1 MNKIEVVRAL
11 NSIIEDLNHFDDAIE
26 LIDKGN
32 GIYVI
37 VSGDREPHV
46 QLIVRNDT
54 LYILDLINPD
64 NYQSHLFTDIKDI
77 HAQNISD
84 DLDPEDDE
92 WNEEA
97 FVIRIELVDGTEIDL
112 D

>member
-1 MNKIEVVRAL
+1 MNKIEVVKAL

-26 LIDKGN
+26 LIDKDN

-37 VSGDREPHV
+37 ASADREPHV
-46 QLIVRNDT
+46 QLIVRNDA

-64 NYQSHLFTDIKDI
+64 NYQSYLFTDIKDI
-77 HAQNISD
+77 HRQNVSD
-84 DLDPEDDE
+84 DLEDDE

>member
-1 MNKIEVVRAL
+1 MFSLSAISVDSFSFTVMNT
-11 NSIIEDLNHFDDAIE
+11 F
-26 LIDKGN
+26 
-32 GIYVI
+32 
-37 VSGDREPHV
+37 
-46 QLIVRNDT
+46 
-54 LYILDLINPD
+54 INPD